1 MNIYM
6 VKTNKECFITD
17 CEVFQ
22 GYDYSCHRTELTD
35 LYFDKEK
42 PKETYCKNWYVI
54 DKYPEKIETE
64 LIEYTNERYEIDNK
78 NMICE
83 KLPEMIRKEDTGKFD
98 FDVSEFYSFKR
109 DKLPFRLVEVENVKI
124 EVIMELD
131 SFEMPNKIEY
141 ETIRL
146 TGYCKNPYSY
156 KITNAD
162 VEHQFLDKM
171 IFPEIMLSSRPCK
184 FTSKQMFDITR
195 QYIKDNIDLSR
206 AKITSDYDICFEVKK
221 IVPLLT
227 LKKITYQDIFART
240 KKERNKIHYETK
252 EYKEVE
258 IFSMTHNQQN
268 YAGYT
273 AIDAM
278 YANSEDELKEK
289 VDTWL
294 KGVIDIINKP
304 LESCPHCNGTGYIDE
319 IKKYIGGIKNDNN

>member
-22 GYDYSCHRTELTD
+22 GHDYSYHRTKLTD

-78 NMICE
+78 NLICE
-83 KLPEMIRKEDTGKFD
+83 KFPEIIRREDRGKLD
-98 FDVSEFYSFKR
+98 FDISEFYSIKR
-109 DKLPFRLVEVENVKI
+109 DKRPFRLVEVENVKI

-141 ETIRL
+141 EA
-146 TGYCKNPYSY
+146 TGDKENYKSNSVY
-156 KITNAD
+156 KITNTD
-162 VEHQFLDKM
+162 VKHQLLDKI
-171 IFPEIMLSSRPCK
+171 IFPELMLSSMPCK

-195 QYIKDNIDLSR
+195 QYIKENIDLSK
-206 AKITSDYDICFEVKK
+206 AKITSDYDFCFTVKK

-227 LKKITYQDIFART
+227 PEKITYQNVFART
-240 KKERNKIHYETK
+240 KKERNKIHYGIK

-258 IFSMTHNQQN
+258 IFSMTHNQRN
-268 YAGYT
+268 YDGYT

-278 YANSEDELKEK
+278 YANNENELKEK

-294 KGVIDIINKP
+294 KGAIEIINKP
-304 LESCPHCNGTGYIDE
+304 LELCPHCNGTGYMDE
-319 IKKYIGGIKNDNN
+319 IKKIKIKNI